1 MKFDNVA
8 AFYSILAGLALTI
21 YWVALYKNDEHTP
34 LLSTPL
40 IKAFRLGRDS
50 LTILLLIIGGI
61 GVTSNQLWGY
71 SVYFISMGLLIFS
84 LCDFTI
90 YHGRNKD
97 WAPFGFFVLLTLVAI
112 TFTGLMIFL

>member
-1 MKFDNVA
+1 MKIDDVA
-8 AFYSILAGLALTI
+8 AFYSILAGIALII

-34 LLSTPL
+34 LLPTPL

-61 GVTSNQLWGY
+61 GVSSNQLWGLT
-71 SVYFISMGLLIFS
+71 VYYLSMALLVFS

-97 WAPFGFFVLLTLVAI
+97 WPPFGFFVLLTLVASI
-112 TFTGLMIFL
+112 FIVLMIFL